1 MCLKVTCRLLYISQR
16 LPIILSKY
24 STFLDFFYHFRQN
37 MYQKITKDL
46 ILSLKVKKIPHSGLV
61 SGRERLN
68 MQIDT
73 SLIKCHLHY
82 FMAINHQRSVVWL
95 QQQHLRPNCWYTF
108 WKAGKCKIYRASN
121 LYPSDNDLFPS
132 VWTFHTIQHRSILES
147 KV

>member
-1 MCLKVTCRLLYISQR
+1 
-16 LPIILSKY
+16 
-24 STFLDFFYHFRQN
+24 

-82 FMAINHQRSVVWL
+82 FMAT
-95 QQQHLRPNCWYTF
+95 LRHITLIFFAFYVSLKAKIWYF
-108 WKAGKCKIYRASN
+108 FEFLG
-121 LYPSDNDLFPS
+121 
-132 VWTFHTIQHRSILES
+132 
-147 KV
+147 

>member
-1 MCLKVTCRLLYISQR
+1 MCLKVTCRLLYISQQ
-16 LPIILSKY
+16 LPIIISKY
-24 STFLDFFYHFRQN
+24 STFLGIFYHFRQN

-82 FMAINHQRSVVWL
+82 FMAINHKRSVVWL

-108 WKAGKCKIYRASN
+108 WKARKCKIIQPPIPFWQWS
-121 LYPSDNDLFPS
+121 FPFCLDIS
-132 VWTFHTIQHRSILES
+132 HHPT
-147 KV
+147 